1 MSGQVILVGR
11 PGFCWHN
18 IRFELSAHLRWL
30 IHISFSCYAYIVI
43 MKRIHP
49 KSLLPLLL
57 VPGQLLLSTPA
68 SAGDEPYISWQAEG
82 LAIPEPI
89 GGLQGDPRRGRAVV
103 VDRSRGSCL
112 ACHLMPIPEEP
123 MHGTV
128 GPPLYGIGSRL
139 SEAELRL
146 RVVDEKRL
154 NPHTIMPGFYRHP
167 DEINR
172 PHPQF
177 TSTVLTAQEVED
189 VVAYLVT
196 LK

>member
-1 MSGQVILVGR
+1 M
-11 PGFCWHN
+11 N
-18 IRFELSAHLRWL
+18 
-30 IHISFSCYAYIVI
+30 
-43 MKRIHP
+43 RIYP
-49 KSLLPLLL
+49 KSLLLLL
-57 VPGQLLLSTPA
+57 LLGLARLLLGTPA
-68 SAGDEPYISWQAEG
+68 LAGDEPYFNWQAQG
-82 LAIPEPI
+82 LAIPERI
-89 GGLQGDPRRGRAVV
+89 GGLQGDPRRGRAIV

-128 GPPLYGIGSRL
+128 GPPLYGIGARL
-139 SEAELRL
+139 TEAELRL
-146 RVVDEKRL
+146 RVVDEKRV

-172 PHPQF
+172 PHPEF